1 VVLAAALVA
10 GALGGPAA
18 AQAPEPTPVE
28 APPSEAERE
37 RMEEALL
44 ETLELAP
51 ESPPSPDDP
60 FAAVVAAEERVAAA
74 ALLRLDATARSNEAN
89 VAAVTAVGELQEAQ
103 AEEDAAIAVREAAID
118 ELSTERRRLSDL
130 SVQAYVKGGAE
141 EIEQYRAFVEG
152 DTTDPAAGREI
163 MFRQVL
169 DRQKDATEEA
179 KDALKAARAS
189 LRDVRE
195 VVAAT
200 EAEAGRRLGI
210 AAERTQARVQAEQE
224 HVLAMGEQADAD
236 AELRSAGNRPIEPV
250 PLDVPIIGTPRL
262 TAEDL
267 AGWFE
272 ASPYRPRVTTPI
284 IDYARW
290 FIAEGRTEGIR
301 GDIAF
306 AQAVLETGGFTNT
319 DSVEG
324 HNFSGIGHYDN
335 LARGWDFG
343 TPQLGVRAQMQ
354 LLKSYAV
361 PKPNYANEL
370 VDRRLR
376 GPAGCCQTWG
386 DLTTVWATDPTYGPK
401 VMLLYTSLVDHALDR
416 RARGEGFDDPLP
428 LAEG

>member
-1 VVLAAALVA
+1 VVALAAALVV
-10 GALGGPAA
+10 GALGAPALG
-18 AQAPEPTPVE
+18 QEEEPPR
-28 APPSEAERE
+28 SEAEQAAAE
-37 RMEEALL
+37 VALL
-44 ETLELAP
+44 ETLALAP
-51 ESPPSPDDP
+51 EAPPSPDDP
-60 FAAVVAAEERVAAA
+60 FAAVVEADDRVVETGLA
-74 ALLRLDATARSNEAN
+74 RLEATAASDEAN
-89 VAAVTAVGELQEAQ
+89 VVAITAVGELQAAQ
-103 AEEDAAIAVREAAID
+103 AEEEAAKEVRAAAIE
-118 ELSTERRRLSDL
+118 ELSVERRRLSDL
-130 SVQAYVKGGAE
+130 SVQAFVKGGAE

-169 DRQKDATEEA
+169 DRQKAVTEEA
-179 KDALKAARAS
+179 QDALREARAV
-189 LRDVRE
+189 LREIRE
-195 VVAAT
+195 VVAVT
-200 EAEAGRRLGI
+200 EDEAARRLAI
-210 AAERTQARVQAEQE
+210 AAERTATRIQAEQD
-224 HVLAMGEQADAD
+224 HVFALGEQAEAD
-236 AELRSAGNRPIEPV
+236 AALRSAGSRPIEPV
-250 PLDVPIIGTPRL
+250 PLDVPIIGLPRL

-267 AGWFE
+267 ATWFE
-272 ASPYRPRVTTPI
+272 ASPYRPRVALPI

-290 FIAEGRTEGIR
+290 FIAEGRAEGIR

-361 PKPNYANEL
+361 EQPNYANEL

-428 LAEG
+428 TTEG